1 MKTFDQFKEDVNNL
15 ETTLKTFATDK
26 MKPKLKG
33 IAKDVSKNVDVD
45 KLKNTINTT
54 VIDKLTGGE
63 TGREKMV
70 KKVGDNFE
78 KASKNIPNAL
88 NRFNDFL
95 NSGTIE
101 RKMSHLQSKFSSLEN
116 ENKRQDRNMK
126 KDLK

>member
-63 TGREKMV
+63 TGREKIV

-78 KASKNIPNAL
+78 KASKEIPNAL

-101 RKMSHLQSKFSSLEN
+101 RKMGHLASKFSSLEN

>member
-1 MKTFDQFKEDVNNL
+1 MKTFDQFKEDVSNL

>member
-1 MKTFDQFKEDVNNL
+1 MKTFDQFKEDANNL
-15 ETTLKTFATDK
+15 ETTLKTFATD

-33 IAKDVSKNVDVD
+33 IAKDVSKNVDTE

-63 TGREKMV
+63 TGREKIV

-78 KASKNIPNAL
+78 KASKDIPNAM

-101 RKMSHLQSKFSSLEN
+101 RKMGHLASKFSSLEN

>member
-101 RKMSHLQSKFSSLEN
+101 RKMGHLASKFSSLEN